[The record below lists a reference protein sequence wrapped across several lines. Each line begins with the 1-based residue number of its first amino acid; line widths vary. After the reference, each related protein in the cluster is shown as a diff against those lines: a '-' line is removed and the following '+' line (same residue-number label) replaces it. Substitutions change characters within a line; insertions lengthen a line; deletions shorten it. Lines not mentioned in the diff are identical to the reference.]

1 MKLEEVIDL
10 KELEAKSREEEKK
23 GEKREEKK
31 GEKYTVRETEKGR
44 VMERTGREGEKEEDE
59 EGEVRREGR
68 RSMDAIAKLF
78 GDQFAKKYQEALQ
91 KAQEIP
97 KEKLRQ
103 MKPLLIELLRGS
115 SDFKASFDKFDVIL
129 VTTPGNIDRFPPK
142 KTSAGN
148 WKVTVVWP
156 GSQSLRGPFVSV
168 FVSEEGDAKL
178 LSSTPDKAFILIGKL
193 QTQSYMGD
201 TTYSFR
207 TAGII
212 ELE

>member
-10 KELEAKSREEEKK
+10 KELARREEGEEKK
-23 GEKREEKK
+23 EERREEKREGK
-31 GEKYTVRETEKGR
+31 
-44 VMERTGREGEKEEDE
+44 
-59 EGEVRREGR
+59 
-68 RSMDAIAKLF
+68 RSMDAIARLF

-115 SDFKASFDKFDVIL
+115 SDFRASFDKFDVIL
-129 VTTPGNIDRFPPK
+129 VTTPSNIDRFPPK

>member
-1 MKLEEVIDL
+1 MLKYLRVDRIAVVGMKLEEVIDL
-10 KELEAKSREEEKK
+10 KELEARSKEEEKK
-23 GEKREEKK
+23 EERREEKREGK
-31 GEKYTVRETEKGR
+31 
-44 VMERTGREGEKEEDE
+44 
-59 EGEVRREGR
+59 
-68 RSMDAIAKLF
+68 RSTDAIAKLF
-78 GDQFAKKYQEALQ
+78 GEQFAAKYREALQ

-97 KEKLRQ
+97 KEKLKQ
-103 MKPLLIELLRGS
+103 MKPLLIELLKSS

-129 VTTPGNIDRFPPK
+129 VTTPTSVERFPPK

-168 FVSEEGDAKL
+168 FVSEERDAKL

-193 QTQSYMGD
+193 QVQNYMGD

-207 TAGII
+207 VAGII

>member
-1 MKLEEVIDL
+1 MKLEEVIDI
-10 KELEAKSREEEKK
+10 KELEARSREEEK
-23 GEKREEKK
+23 REE
-31 GEKYTVRETEKGR
+31 
-44 VMERTGREGEKEEDE
+44 
-59 EGEVRREGR
+59 RREER
-68 RSMDAIAKLF
+68 KKTSADAIAKLF
-78 GDQFAKKYQEALQ
+78 GEQFARKYQEALQ

-103 MKPLLIELLRGS
+103 MKPLLIELLKSS
-115 SDFKASFDKFDVIL
+115 SDFRATFDKFDVIL
-129 VTTPGNIDRFPPK
+129 VTTPTNVDRFPPK

-156 GSQSLRGPFVSV
+156 GSQNLRGPFVSV

-212 ELE
+212 EVE

>member
-1 MKLEEVIDL
+1 MLKYLRVNRIAVVGMKLEEVIDI
-10 KELEAKSREEEKK
+10 KELEKREKMEERKEERREERKK
-23 GEKREEKK
+23 
-31 GEKYTVRETEKGR
+31 T
-44 VMERTGREGEKEEDE
+44 
-59 EGEVRREGR
+59 
-68 RSMDAIAKLF
+68 SADAIAKLF
-78 GDQFAKKYQEALQ
+78 GDQFARKYQEALQ

-103 MKPLLIELLRGS
+103 MKPLLIELLKSS
-115 SDFKASFDKFDVIL
+115 SDFRASFDKFDVIL
-129 VTTPGNIDRFPPK
+129 VTTPTNVERFPPK

-168 FVSEEGDAKL
+168 FVSEESDAKL

-212 ELE
+212 EVE